1 MPVLPT
7 NVFPAAFHC
16 YKPNN
21 QKVYGSICMSPLST
35 ILLVKGRKSN
45 KWSFP
50 KGHKDG
56 NETYLECVNRETYEE
71 AGIDLLNYVPSAF
84 QRLSV
89 GEYYFYEVPHE
100 LETNIK
106 DTREILE
113 ARWMSLTEMK
123 SEKCNVDVN
132 AFLRKIKRREWL
144 QWREV

>member
-1 MPVLPT
+1 MSASSNT
-7 NVFPAAFHC
+7 IFPAAFHC

-21 QKVYGSICMSPLST
+21 QKVYGSICISPLST
-35 ILLVKGRKSN
+35 ILLVRGRKSN

-89 GEYYFYEVPHE
+89 GEYYFYELPYEV
-100 LETNIK
+100 ETEIQ
-106 DTREILE
+106 DTREIME
-113 ARWMSLTEMK
+113 ARWMSLNEMK

-132 AFLRKIKRREWL
+132 AFLSKIKRKGWL
-144 QWREV
+144 PWRQV